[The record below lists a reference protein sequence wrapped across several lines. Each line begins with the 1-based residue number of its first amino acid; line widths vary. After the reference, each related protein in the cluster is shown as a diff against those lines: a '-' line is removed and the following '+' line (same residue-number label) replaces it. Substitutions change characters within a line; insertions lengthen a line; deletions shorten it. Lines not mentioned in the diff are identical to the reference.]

1 MYDLEGSSRR
11 FNNINVKAQQ
21 YQGANEVDR
30 QRLLEELYGPVG
42 RLAARIVW
50 QSQRQELEDIVQEV
64 AIAALD
70 NLSRGKWSG
79 TAPFSSYVVG
89 IAKNIRRR
97 HYREKMKMGI
107 TISLT
112 PDDSYDE
119 DGYDEDTWAGENG
132 LFVQPDCTANL
143 DWYGLTPAERE
154 VVEFKYAGYKHRE
167 IAAMTGRKIGTVSN
181 LASKARRKMLPS
193 TSKN

>member
-1 MYDLEGSSRR
+1 MPVYDRDSWSRR
-11 FNNINVKAQQ
+11 FGNIDIKAQQ
-21 YQGANEVDR
+21 YQGANEVER
-30 QRLLEELYGPVG
+30 KKLLEELYGPVS

-50 QSQRQELEDIVQEV
+50 RSQRQELEDIVQEV
-64 AIAALD
+64 AVAALD

-79 TAPFSSYVVG
+79 TAPFSGYVVG

-112 PDDSYDE
+112 PDD
-119 DGYDEDTWAGENG
+119 GYDEDTWAGENG
-132 LFVQPDCTANL
+132 LIVQPSFTANL
-143 DWYGLTPAERE
+143 DWYGLTPAERQ
-154 VVEFKYAGYKHRE
+154 VVELKYAGYKHRE

-181 LASKARRKMLPS
+181 LASKARRKMLRS
-193 TSKN
+193 ASKN